1 MRADDRRIPSHELH
15 RSNTPV
21 RQAGSENGLAPPWM
35 GFHSRAAQSRRI
47 ESATTIDTRMAIG
60 ARSRYTAPMTSSAT
74 VLAAALDLTPEER
87 ADVAV
92 HLLDSLDDDDDTG
105 EDVAAA
111 WEAEIAR
118 RVKDLREGRV
128 KTIPA
133 SEVHARIEAKLKA
146 FHARR

>member
-1 MRADDRRIPSHELH
+1 
-15 RSNTPV
+15 
-21 RQAGSENGLAPPWM
+21 
-35 GFHSRAAQSRRI
+35 
-47 ESATTIDTRMAIG
+47 
-60 ARSRYTAPMTSSAT
+60 MTSSAT